1 MSGLHRVHLQSCF
14 KEHIKNQGPMTQHLE
29 NCDTPLSEDVDIFHE
44 MARGESH
51 LLTLEALYI
60 QEHKPEIYTKDE
72 YRSRTL
78 TIKL

>member
-1 MSGLHRVHLQSCF
+1 M
-14 KEHIKNQGPMTQHLE
+14 KQHLE
-29 NCDTPLSEDVDIFHE
+29 NCDTAVSEDDVDILRQT
-44 MARGESH
+44 ARGESH

-60 QEHKPEIYTKDE
+60 QELKPKINTKDE